1 MQEAEAIMTRAE
13 ELAKLDALRKS
24 GVLTQ
29 EEFEREKERLLSEPG
44 NLRSGSGWSD
54 CEEKS

>member
-1 MQEAEAIMTRAE
+1 VQEVEASVSTAD

-29 EEFEREKERLLSEPG
+29 EEFDAEKQESLLRG
-44 NLRSGSGWSD
+44 LHRSQ
-54 CEEKS
+54 